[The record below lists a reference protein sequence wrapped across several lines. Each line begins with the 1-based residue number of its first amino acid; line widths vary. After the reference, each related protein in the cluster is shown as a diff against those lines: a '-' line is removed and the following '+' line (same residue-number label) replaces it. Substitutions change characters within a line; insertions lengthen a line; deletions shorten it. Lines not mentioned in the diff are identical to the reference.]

1 VIVHKTLMNALVHF
15 GETGKYLAAEDF
27 FEICRQASGE
37 QAANAIDQIER
48 VIHETIQPCHRFDLV
63 ADMAH
68 LAGNHY
74 SVSIGYMRP
83 QDRKHRYKQMETICI
98 LTLTIVHNRIYGI
111 DRPRFG
117 LHRVQVAQEMVIKL
131 LSKLCLQVVDLNG
144 DLDYSSNPLINTEA
158 AQIPQ
163 FH

>member
-1 VIVHKTLMNALVHF
+1 MIVHKTLMYALVHF

-27 FEICRQASGE
+27 FDICRQSSGE
-37 QAANAIDQIER
+37 AAANAIDQIER
-48 VIHETIQPCHRFDLV
+48 MMQETTQPCHRFDMV

-74 SVSIGYMRP
+74 SVSIGYMKP
-83 QDRKHRYKQMETICI
+83 QDRRQRYKQMDTICI
-98 LTLTIVHNRIYGI
+98 LTLTIVNNRIYGI

-117 LHRVQVAQEMVIKL
+117 LHPVQVPQETVVRFL
-131 LSKLCLQVVDLNG
+131 NQLCVQVVDLNG
-144 DLDYSSNPLINTEA
+144 DLDYSSNPLINAEVL
-158 AQIPQ
+158 QQPQ